1 MVQDVLDMRS
11 PGSYTLPSMKK
22 TIRTFYIWTIGCQMN
37 LADSWRLGEE
47 LKRLGMAEVARA
59 QDADLVVLNTCVVR
73 QHAEDKC
80 VGRLTSLQGWTR
92 RHPDRLLVVVG
103 CFVGD
108 EAALREAYPYV
119 DLFLRPSDYM
129 GLVHYVCDHDLA
141 PSAVAGQAVPLPE
154 GEVPVSMHVPISY
167 GCDHHCTYCIVRL
180 RRGAERSRPVEEIVG
195 EIRALVARGVR
206 EVTLL
211 GQNVDSYG
219 HDLAPM
225 PSEDGPPTL
234 AALLYRVHEI
244 EGLDRIRFLTSH
256 PADLRPALIEAVAA
270 LPRVCPHFE
279 LPVQAGDD
287 AVLRRMGRGYTVVQY
302 RDLIARIRERVP
314 ACSIATDVIAGF
326 PGETEAQ
333 YKATYELLRALRFD
347 AVHVAAYSERPGTPA
362 AELEDNVPLDEKQRR
377 RQAIDD
383 LQSCIVGEI
392 NEQLVGQ
399 RVEVLV
405 EQLKGERWQGRTPT
419 NKLVYFED
427 LGRDWRGRLAQ
438 VQVTWAGPW
447 SMIGNVDA
455 TD

>member
-1 MVQDVLDMRS
+1 
-11 PGSYTLPSMKK
+11 
-22 TIRTFYIWTIGCQMN
+22 
-37 LADSWRLGEE
+37 
-47 LKRLGMAEVARA
+47 
-59 QDADLVVLNTCVVR
+59 
-73 QHAEDKC
+73 

-108 EAALREAYPYV
+108 VTELQAAYPYV

-141 PSAVAGQAVPLPE
+141 PHAAGAGQAPPVPQ

-180 RRGAERSRPVEEIVG
+180 RRGAEHSRPMDEIVD

-225 PSEDGPPTL
+225 PGQDEPPTL
-234 AALLYRVHEI
+234 AALLYRVHAI
-244 EGLDRIRFLTSH
+244 EGLERIRFLTSH

-287 AVLRRMGRGYTVVQY
+287 MVLRRMGRGYTVAQY
-302 RDLIARIRERVP
+302 RDLIGRIRDRVP
-314 ACSIATDVIAGF
+314 GCSIATDVIVGF
-326 PGETEAQ
+326 PGETAAQ
-333 YKATYELLRALRFD
+333 YGATVDLLRALRLD

-362 AELEDNVPLDEKQRR
+362 AQLEDDVPLAEKQRR

-383 LQSCIVGEI
+383 LQSEIVGQI
-392 NEQLVGQ
+392 NAQFLGQ
-399 RVEVLV
+399 QVEVLV
-405 EQLKGERWQGRTPT
+405 ERLKGQRWQGRTET

-427 LGRDWRGRLAQ
+427 PDCDWQGKLAR
-438 VQVTWAGPW
+438 VRITWAGPW
-447 SMIGNVDA
+447 SMIGEVDGRG
-455 TD
+455 

>member
-1 MVQDVLDMRS
+1 
-11 PGSYTLPSMKK
+11 MKK
-22 TIRTFYIWTIGCQMN
+22 TMRTFYIWTVGCQMN

-47 LKRLGMAEVARA
+47 LKRLGISEVTRA
-59 QDADLVVLNTCVVR
+59 KDADLVVLNTCVVR
-73 QHAEDKC
+73 QHAEQKC
-80 VGRLTSLQGWTR
+80 VGRLTSLQGWAR
-92 RHPDRLLVVVG
+92 RYSDRLLVVVG

-108 EAALREAYPYV
+108 MAALKGAYPYV

-129 GLVHYVCDHDLA
+129 GLVHYLCDHDLA
-141 PSAVAGQAVPLPE
+141 PSAAAGQAVSLPE

-180 RRGAERSRPVEEIVG
+180 RRGAERSRPVEEIVD
-195 EIRALVARGVR
+195 EIRALAARGVR

-225 PSEDGPPTL
+225 PGEEDPPTL

-256 PADLRPALIEAVAA
+256 PADLRPALVEAVAR

-287 AVLRRMGRGYTVVQY
+287 AVLRRMGRGYTVAQY
-302 RDLIARIRERVP
+302 QDLIAGIRERIP
-314 ACSIATDVIAGF
+314 GCSIATDVIVGF
-326 PGETEAQ
+326 PGETAAQ
-333 YKATYELLRALRFD
+333 YEATYQLLRALRFD

-362 AELEDNVPLDEKQRR
+362 AQLEDDVPLAEKQRR

-383 LQSCIVGEI
+383 LQSRIVGEI
-392 NEQLVGQ
+392 NAQFLGQ
-399 RVEVLV
+399 QVEVLV
-405 EQLKGERWQGRTPT
+405 EQRKGQRWQGRTVT

-427 LGRDWRGRLAQ
+427 PDRDWRGKLAQ
-438 VQVTWAGPW
+438 VRVTWAGPW
-447 SMIGNVDA
+447 SMVGEVDG
-455 TD
+455 TG

>member
-1 MVQDVLDMRS
+1 
-11 PGSYTLPSMKK
+11 MKK
-22 TIRTFYIWTIGCQMN
+22 TISTFYIWTIGCQMN

-47 LKRLGMAEVARA
+47 LKRLGMAEVTRA
-59 QDADLVVLNTCVVR
+59 KEADLVVLNTCVVR

-80 VGRLTSLQGWTR
+80 VGRLTSLQGWSR
-92 RHPDRLLVVVG
+92 RHPGRLLVVVG

-108 EAALREAYPYV
+108 VAGLQEAYPYV

-129 GLVHYVCDHDLA
+129 GLVHYLCDHDLA
-141 PSAVAGQAVPLPE
+141 PYAAVPGQAALVPE

-180 RRGAERSRPVEEIVG
+180 RRGAERSRPVDEIVG

-219 HDLAPM
+219 HDRAPM
-225 PSEDGPPTL
+225 PGEDERPTL

-256 PADLRPALIEAVAA
+256 PADLHPALIEAVAA

-287 AVLRRMGRGYTVVQY
+287 EVLRRMGRGYTVAQY
-302 RDLIARIRERVP
+302 QELIGRIRERIP
-314 ACSIATDVIAGF
+314 ACSIASDVIVGF
-326 PGETEAQ
+326 PGETAAQ
-333 YKATYELLRALRFD
+333 YEATYRLLRALRFD

-362 AELEDNVPLDEKQRR
+362 AQLEDDVPLAEKQRR

-392 NEQLVGQ
+392 NAQFVGQ

-405 EQLKGERWQGRTPT
+405 EQLKGQRWQGRTAT

-427 LGRDWRGRLAQ
+427 PDRDWRGKLAW
-438 VQVTWAGPW
+438 VRVTWAGPW
-447 SMIGNVDA
+447 SMIGEVDG
-455 TD
+455 TG